1 MKNIR
6 VLNTTKNYNLKV
18 SSSKNSVKITSTDS
32 PSFFLRKK
40 SISKIKTSV
49 SSGVIMARR
58 LADLLDVDVSNVQN
72 NFVLMY
78 NAEEQKYT
86 AYDPDEVL
94 SASVNGG
101 LPKDFMDYLN
111 ANLFP
116 ESTIGEIENALEQL
130 NNTLEN
136 LTLGQLS
143 NVKNSVDFATNY
155 FVLRYDEEEQKYEA
169 VDPDDILSSAID
181 ENDLPEDFVQYL
193 NDVLLPKKLSEALN
207 QLTNDIQNI
216 SLNDLADVSTFGVK
230 DKYLIM
236 YDAEVS
242 TYKVVNPDEVLKAAV
257 LESTQPGLPD
267 EFLDQLDTDL
277 DNRIDFD
284 GGEF

>member
-6 VLNTTKNYNLKV
+6 VSNTTKKYNLRV
-18 SSSKNSVKITSTDS
+18 SSSPNLVKVTSADS
-32 PSFFLRKK
+32 PTFSLRKK
-40 SISKIKTSV
+40 SIPKIKSSV

-94 SASVNGG
+94 SASVDGG
-101 LPKDFMDYLN
+101 LPQDFMDYLN

-116 ESTIGEIENALEQL
+116 ESTIEEITNALEEL

-136 LTLGQLS
+136 LTLGQLA
-143 NVKNSVDFATNY
+143 NVKGSVDFATNY

-181 ENDLPEDFVQYL
+181 ESDLPEDFVEYL
-193 NDVLLPKKLSEALN
+193 NNVLLPKKLSEALN

-242 TYKVVNPDEVLKAAV
+242 TYRVVNPDEVLRAAV
-257 LESTQPGLPD
+257 LETTQPGLPD

>member
-1 MKNIR
+1 MRNIR
-6 VLNTTKNYNLKV
+6 VSNTTKKYNLRV
-18 SSSKNSVKITSTDS
+18 SSSPNLVKVTSADS
-32 PSFFLRKK
+32 PTFSLRKK
-40 SISKIKTSV
+40 SIPKIKSSV

-94 SASVNGG
+94 SASVDGG
-101 LPKDFMDYLN
+101 LPQDFMNYLN

-116 ESTIGEIENALEQL
+116 ESTIEEITNALDQL
-130 NNTLEN
+130 TDSLEN
-136 LTLGQLS
+136 LTLGQLA
-143 NVKNSVDFATNY
+143 NVKGSVDFATNY

-181 ENDLPEDFVQYL
+181 ESDLPEDFVEYL

-216 SLNDLADVSTFGVK
+216 SLDDLADVNTFGVE

-242 TYKVVNPDEVLKAAV
+242 TYRVVNPDEVLRAAV

>member
-6 VLNTTKNYNLKV
+6 VSNTTKKYNLRV
-18 SSSKNSVKITSTDS
+18 SSSPNLVKVTSADS
-32 PSFFLRKK
+32 PTFSLRKK
-40 SISKIKTSV
+40 SIPKIKSSV

-94 SASVNGG
+94 SASVDGG
-101 LPKDFMDYLN
+101 LPQDFMDYLN

-116 ESTIGEIENALEQL
+116 ESTIEEITNALEEL

-136 LTLGQLS
+136 LTLGQLA
-143 NVKNSVDFATNY
+143 NVKGSVDFATNY

-181 ENDLPEDFVQYL
+181 ESDLPEDFVEYL
-193 NDVLLPKKLSEALN
+193 NNVLLPKKLSEALN

-242 TYKVVNPDEVLKAAV
+242 TYRVVNPDEVLRAAV

>member
-1 MKNIR
+1 MKNI
-6 VLNTTKNYNLKV
+6 KV
-18 SSSKNSVKITSTDS
+18 TNISNSYGLRISSS
-32 PSFFLRKK
+32 PK
-40 SISKIKTSV
+40 SIKVNNYGSLSFSIRKTPTPKIKSSV

-78 NAEEQKYT
+78 NSEEQKYV

-94 SASVNGG
+94 SASVGGG
-101 LPKDFMDYLN
+101 LPQDFMDYLN
-111 ANLFP
+111 SNLLLD
-116 ESTIGEIENALEQL
+116 STADQILDALEQL
-130 NNTLEN
+130 NEVVDN
-136 LTLGQLS
+136 LTLGKLS
-143 NVKNSVDFATNY
+143 NVKGSVDFATNY
-155 FVLRYDEEEQKYEA
+155 FVLRYDEEDGKYEA

-181 ENDLPEDFVQYL
+181 ESDLPEDFINYL
-193 NDVLLPKKLSEALN
+193 NNVLLPKKLSEALN

-216 SLNDLADVSTFGVK
+216 TLNDLADVNTFGVK

-236 YDAEVS
+236 YDSEVS
-242 TYKVVNPDEVLKAAV
+242 TYRVVNPDEVLRAAV
-257 LESTQPGLPD
+257 LETTQPGLPN
-267 EFLDQLDTDL
+267 EFLDQLDEDL

>member
-1 MKNIR
+1 
-6 VLNTTKNYNLKV
+6 
-18 SSSKNSVKITSTDS
+18 
-32 PSFFLRKK
+32 
-40 SISKIKTSV
+40 
-49 SSGVIMARR
+49 
-58 LADLLDVDVSNVQN
+58 
-72 NFVLMY
+72 
-78 NAEEQKYT
+78 
-86 AYDPDEVL
+86 
-94 SASVNGG
+94 
-101 LPKDFMDYLN
+101 
-111 ANLFP
+111 
-116 ESTIGEIENALEQL
+116 
-130 NNTLEN
+130 
-136 LTLGQLS
+136 
-143 NVKNSVDFATNY
+143 
-155 FVLRYDEEEQKYEA
+155 LRYDEEEQKYEA

-181 ENDLPEDFVQYL
+181 ESDLPEDFVEYL

-216 SLNDLADVSTFGVK
+216 SLDDLADVNTFGVK

-242 TYKVVNPDEVLKAAV
+242 TYRVVNPDEVLRAAV

>member
-6 VLNTTKNYNLKV
+6 VSNTTKKYNLRV
-18 SSSKNSVKITSTDS
+18 SSSPNLVKVTSADS
-32 PSFFLRKK
+32 PTFSLRKK
-40 SISKIKTSV
+40 SIPKIKSSV

-94 SASVNGG
+94 SASVDGG
-101 LPKDFMDYLN
+101 LPQDFMNYLN

-116 ESTIGEIENALEQL
+116 ESTIEEITNALDQL
-130 NNTLEN
+130 TDSLEN
-136 LTLGQLS
+136 LTLGQLA
-143 NVKNSVDFATNY
+143 NVKGSVDFATNY

-181 ENDLPEDFVQYL
+181 ESDLPEDFVEYL
-193 NDVLLPKKLSEALN
+193 NNVLLPKKLSEALN

-242 TYKVVNPDEVLKAAV
+242 TYRVVNPDEVLRAAV

>member
-6 VLNTTKNYNLKV
+6 VSNTTKKYNLRV
-18 SSSKNSVKITSTDS
+18 SSSPNLVKVTSADS
-32 PSFFLRKK
+32 PTFSLRKK
-40 SISKIKTSV
+40 SIPKIKSSV

-94 SASVNGG
+94 SASVDGG
-101 LPKDFMDYLN
+101 LPQDFMDYLN

-116 ESTIGEIENALEQL
+116 ESTIEEITNALDQL
-130 NNTLEN
+130 TDSLEN
-136 LTLGQLS
+136 LTLGQLA
-143 NVKNSVDFATNY
+143 NVKGSVDFATNY

-181 ENDLPEDFVQYL
+181 ESDLPEDFVEYL
-193 NDVLLPKKLSEALN
+193 NNVLLPKKLSEALN

-242 TYKVVNPDEVLKAAV
+242 TYRVVNPDEVLRAAV
-257 LESTQPGLPD
+257 LETTQPGLPD